1 MTEIINYS
9 PIFDKFNIHYVS
21 SIHKYIKNI
30 DYNNYE
36 YEDTSGNIKECF
48 IKYIPLIDY
57 VKLLTGK
64 YKKYNIYKLPEKNK
78 KPENL
83 YEEYIHS
90 INNYSY
96 VDSFFYLLSSK
107 LKDYGFIHSL
117 DVYDSVIEL
126 KENFE
131 IDIADDYEY
140 ICESSYF
147 SACVGNFFNFKND
160 KIQKLITK
168 TKEPIHITNENIEL
182 NYETID
188 GECETLSNNIDT
200 LVLEDD
206 IKFIDAE
213 IDNIFK
219 EDICNNNIEY
229 IKNCIL
235 SECNNVNEEIEN
247 KNDELLEIKCEE
259 GDDDSDDDDER
270 DDDSDDDDED
280 DDSDEGSDDDSDDDE
295 DDDDEESDE
304 YTDEEEDKESLDSGS
319 ISLDDEIE
327 ELKIV
332 IDKLPCQK
340 IALEKCE
347 NTLDSLFEKDIKVEE
362 LTSAIFQVIVMLDV
376 YQKMFDLT
384 HNDLHTN
391 NIMFIE
397 TKEEYLYYKINQQFF
412 KVPTFGRI
420 YKIIDFG
427 RAIYQYNNERLCS
440 DSFSSN
446 GTAYGQ
452 YNCEPFYNQNKHK
465 IEPNPSFDLCRL
477 ACSIFDFI
485 VDDYK
490 EVEVYRNIPV
500 YNMIIKWLY
509 DDENKNILYKEN
521 GKERYPD
528 FKLYKMIA
536 KKVHHHIP
544 CDQYN
549 NDCFKPYCIETLEK
563 FIDIDEL
570 VKKKVRL

>member
-1 MTEIINYS
+1 MTELLNLKTKTYS
-9 PIFDKFNIHYVS
+9 PIFDKFNINYVS
-21 SIHKYIKNI
+21 PIHKYTKSI
-30 DYNNYE
+30 DYNHYE
-36 YEDTSGNIKECF
+36 YEDLSGNINNCF

-64 YKKYNIYKLPEKNK
+64 YKKFDVYKLPENDKE
-78 KPENL
+78 PENL

-117 DVYDSVIEL
+117 DVYDSKIEL
-126 KENFE
+126 KDNFE
-131 IDIADDYEY
+131 IDITDDYEY
-140 ICESSYF
+140 ICESKFF
-147 SACVGNFFNFKND
+147 SENIGNMFYFKNE
-160 KIQKLITK
+160 KIQKLVSNTKDPIKITDEK
-168 TKEPIHITNENIEL
+168 IEL
-182 NYETID
+182 SYETID
-188 GECETLSNNIDT
+188 LDY
-200 LVLEDD
+200 
-206 IKFIDAE
+206 E
-213 IDNIFK
+213 IDILK
-219 EDICNNNIEY
+219 NNIETND
-229 IKNCIL
+229 ISDLQCVENC
-235 SECNNVNEEIEN
+235 VV
-247 KNDELLEIKCEE
+247 DE
-259 GDDDSDDDDER
+259 SDVE
-270 DDDSDDDDED
+270 S
-280 DDSDEGSDDDSDDDE
+280 
-295 DDDDEESDE
+295 DEESDE
-304 YTDEEEDKESLDSGS
+304 ESDDESEEDESEEDENDDESDEESLDIGS
-319 ISLDDEIE
+319 VSIDDDIE

-332 IDKLPCQK
+332 INKLPCQT
-340 IALEKCE
+340 IALEKC
-347 NTLDSLFEKDIKVEE
+347 NDTLDSLFENDIRVEE
-362 LTSAIFQVIVMLDV
+362 LTSAIFQIIIMLDV

-397 TKEEYLYYKINQQFF
+397 TNEEFLNYKINNKYY

-420 YKIIDFG
+420 FKIIDFG
-427 RAIYQYNNERLCS
+427 RSIYKYNEQRLCS

-465 IEPNPSFDLCRL
+465 IDPNPSFDLCRL

-490 EVEVYRNIPV
+490 EVNIYRNIPV
-500 YNMIIKWLY
+500 YNMIIQWLY

-536 KKVHHHIP
+536 KTVHNHIP
-544 CDQYN
+544 AKQYDN
-549 NDCFKPYCIETLEK
+549 ECFNPYRVETLEN
-563 FIDIDEL
+563 FMDLDEL
-570 VKKKVRL
+570 IKKKVHL